1 MAPRLK
7 KITALS
13 TWMALLCEE
22 TLFLCSRL
30 KASYHSRTHDD
41 SDSSITGEAW
51 MVIFTKGEWRVGSQ
65 AAKHELLLL
74 SVAAT
79 SASSAAAAAT
89 VASHNLSLSSLASRD
104 PSAAALVASTP
115 IIAELS
121 LPPVSLH
128 LLPLTLLPS
137 NLNPLSQF
145 FSFSLKKS
153 GRDGDD
159 GTEEVT
165 VLTLVEKSTLSML
178 QRASLVEKSRQK
190 PPEKMRVLSDALKT
204 SNYGSESML
213 QNCGISISTGF
224 TQVDGRILPSSRRCS
239 SNANFWNSEWERGGT
254 VWFELVRAMDE
265 RKRKQR

>member
-190 PPEKMRVLSDALKT
+190 PPEKMRVLSD
-204 SNYGSESML
+204 
-213 QNCGISISTGF
+213 
-224 TQVDGRILPSSRRCS
+224 RCS